1 MKRIKVLS
9 ENVTNR
15 IAAGE
20 VIERPASV
28 VKELVENSLDA
39 GAKSIYIKIEKFGR
53 LLFEEDG
60 GLFLRKDNQSVDS
73 YFICGENLSKLLFY
87 ETDEE
92 LEVIIK
98 ERKCSNNGQC
108 KYTG

>member
-1 MKRIKVLS
+1 MELYGLLIMNDNGEFELKSDNSIINISKLLD
-9 ENVTNR
+9 EIYNTNSKPQ
-15 IAAGE
+15 
-20 VIERPASV
+20 V
-28 VKELVENSLDA
+28 
-39 GAKSIYIKIEKFGR
+39 YIKIMKFGR